1 MNKLKKKILW
11 IVYNVAKKLYIRDKF
26 SKYGI
31 IVETDDKII
40 VKVTQHKFNKRLR
53 NDFALYCFGFS
64 KSDEDTLGKIEELK
78 PIVYEFDNITFPKIG
93 AHILSGNAD
102 IIFSNCTFQND
113 LKLSCEKVTLQ
124 NNKYLKWYGSNQM
137 INGWV
142 KELVIS
148 GEDFVNSYENKDYGK
163 QKFGIYIDGDKLK
176 IINSVLEAESLGK
189 IDLCFKES
197 YIENS
202 FITSPEVFID
212 SKSIVSDHVGIYA
225 EKGIIIDNENRDFT
239 GNLVAPVVVYNN
251 EYLRT
256 NNDDKKEV
264 IIDSEDTELDI
275 KRKELINVLKN
286 LKNYCLDINNQK
298 ADKVRDSLNNKPI
311 SKILK

>member
-1 MNKLKKKILW
+1 MNKLKKKVLW
-11 IVYNVAKKLYIRDKF
+11 AVYKVAKKFYIRDKF
-26 SKYGI
+26 SKYGKV
-31 IVETDDKII
+31 VETDDEII
-40 VKVTQHKFNKRLR
+40 IKVNQHKCNKALHK
-53 NDFALYCFGFS
+53 DFALYCTGFS

-78 PIVYEFDNITFPKIG
+78 PIVYEFDNITFPIQG
-93 AHILSGNAD
+93 AHVLSGNAD

-113 LKLSCEKVTLQ
+113 LKLSCGKVTFQ
-124 NNKYLKWYGSNQM
+124 NNKYLKWYGNHQM
-137 INGWV
+137 ITGSV
-142 KELVIS
+142 KELIMS

-163 QKFGIYIDGDKLK
+163 QKFGISIDGDKLK
-176 IINSVLEAESLGK
+176 IINSVLEAESLGQ
-189 IDLCFKES
+189 IGLYFNES

-202 FITSPEVFID
+202 FITATEVFID

-225 EKGIIIDNENRDFT
+225 EKGIIVDNENRDFT

-256 NNDDKKEV
+256 SNEDKKEV
-264 IIDSEDTELDI
+264 DTELDI